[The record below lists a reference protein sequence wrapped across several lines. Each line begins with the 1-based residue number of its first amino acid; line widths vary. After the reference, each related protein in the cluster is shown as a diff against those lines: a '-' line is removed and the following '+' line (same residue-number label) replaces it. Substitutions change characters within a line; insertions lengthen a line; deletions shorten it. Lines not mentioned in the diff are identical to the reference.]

1 MAHVSGVIDI
11 KSNGF
16 RKLILGEYSSD
27 FNLILPE
34 NLVYDI
40 GIDQSSSC
48 TGFYICDT
56 KSNINILLEFA
67 RDTSDSEA
75 FYRDLQYFIG
85 RVTKDRNIRLVVCED
100 PPYVKGKQYSSRLLL
115 ELRGKLS
122 GWMSMIPALEKAE
135 LKSIY
140 PQTWKSLIVDKSKGK
155 NRSNVKKFIADDVCD
170 ILPCFAAYKDYGVN
184 KDYDGFDATGILL
197 GYKKYAYTEDGIP
210 LICGKQEKRHTSLVW
225 YRYEPV
231 EIAQDKYKLNA
242 IFGDAIIA
250 VKPEFKMFNP
260 RYNKHTNIRMASSNS
275 RFCTYTILSEK
286 EFNVIR
292 FKYDLEKKDDHVLLM
307 YVMNESSISRG
318 LRNLLKSMFPMNEEV
333 VEI

>member
-11 KSNGF
+11 NSNGF
-16 RKLILGEYSSD
+16 RKLIMGVYSGE
-27 FNLILPE
+27 FNLSLP
-34 NLVYDI
+34 LGLTYDI

-48 TGFYICDT
+48 TGFYICNT
-56 KSNINILLEFA
+56 TNNVNILLEFA

-85 RVTKDRNIRLVVCED
+85 SVTKDRNIRLVVCED

-122 GWMSMIPALEKAE
+122 GWMHLIPALQNAQMC
-135 LKSIY
+135 SIY
-140 PQTWKSLIVDKSKGK
+140 PQTWKSLVVDKSKGK

-170 ILPCFAAYKDYGVN
+170 ILPCFTAYKDYGIN
-184 KDYDGFDATGILL
+184 KDYDGFDAAGILI
-197 GYKKYAYTEDGIP
+197 GYKRYAYTEEGIP

-225 YRYEPV
+225 YRYEPIDV
-231 EIAQDKYKLNA
+231 VQDKQKLNE

-275 RFCTYTILSEK
+275 RYCTYTILSDK

-292 FKYDLEKKDDHVLLM
+292 FKYDLEKKDDCVLMM
-307 YVMNESSISRG
+307 YVMNESHISRG
-318 LRNLLKSMFPMNEEV
+318 MQNLLKNLFPMNEEV